1 MLQFEW
7 DPAKR
12 GEIRWQ
18 AIGLAGGLAVLLVAH
33 TFRKDGEVIRLISAR
48 LATRKERIRYET
60 NRAQDFE

>member
-7 DPAKR
+7 DPANR

-18 AIGLAGGLAVLLVAH
+18 AIGFAGGLAVLLVAH
-33 TFRKDGEVIRLISAR
+33 TFRRDGEVIRLISAR
-48 LATRKERIRYET
+48 LATRKELIRHEI